1 MKVFI
6 LISDIY
12 WNVPA
17 ESPLQ
22 IFSVRLFSSAI
33 FKPTRRKPTYSP
45 DPARL
50 VSDSGTKAA
59 PLLGSGNR
67 GLAKEMSQ
75 LHFPFYK

>member
-6 LISDIY
+6 GISDIY

-17 ESPLQ
+17 ESTSDFFRPPFL
-22 IFSVRLFSSAI
+22 SAI
-33 FKPTRRKPTYSP
+33 FKPTRRKPTQQ
-45 DPARL
+45 DL
-50 VSDSGTKAA
+50 FWDLGTKAA

-75 LHFPFYK
+75 LHFPF